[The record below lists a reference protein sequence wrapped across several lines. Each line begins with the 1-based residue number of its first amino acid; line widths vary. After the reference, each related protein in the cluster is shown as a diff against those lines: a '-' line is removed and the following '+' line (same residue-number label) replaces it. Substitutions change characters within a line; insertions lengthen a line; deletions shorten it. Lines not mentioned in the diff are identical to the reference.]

1 MTKPLK
7 GLSGLLIPVLFA
19 LVPMPDSQALA
30 RRGISDLTADGLPN
44 VQSVAALVV
53 DLQSGSVLFERDADS
68 LRPIAS
74 ISKLVGALVFHEDC
88 KVDPT
93 QLHEMTTRNRDAA
106 KGGDKSKL
114 TTGWSYSVR
123 DLLHAALMRS
133 DNRALPALGE
143 ACGMD
148 PQRFGEK
155 MTERVRR
162 LGLTRTFFR
171 EPNGLSPENVSTPRE
186 VLVFLREV
194 VKYSELAAIMATQ
207 EHVITAHKGGK
218 TREIKIKNTDR
229 LLSKDLATIIGGK
242 TGYTDLA
249 RYCFTVAARMK
260 DKRELGMVF
269 LGAEGRHTR
278 FADFTRVVRWLY
290 PSEEMRILAEKAA
303 KRRLA
308 KGARSDGTE
317 KADGAR
323 GDGAGATP
331 DGPAAALQTAP
342 LHKTSDSGAAPAVG
356 IEAPAAVAPVPLGVE
371 PPPTP

>member
-7 GLSGLLIPVLFA
+7 GLSGLLFPVLFA
-19 LVPMPDSQALA
+19 LVPMPDSKALA
-30 RRGISDLTADGLPN
+30 RRGISDLTTDGLPN

-53 DLQSGSVLFERDADS
+53 DLQSGSVLYERDADS
-68 LRPIAS
+68 VRPIAS

-88 KVDPT
+88 KIDPA

-155 MTERVRR
+155 MTERVRK
-162 LGLTRTFFR
+162 LGLTKTFFR
-171 EPNGLSPENVSTPRE
+171 EPNGLSPENVSTARE

-194 VKYSELAAIMATQ
+194 VKYPELAAIMATQ
-207 EHVITAHKGGK
+207 EQVITAHKSGK

-260 DKRELGMVF
+260 DNRELGMVF

-290 PSEEMRILAEKAA
+290 PSEEMRMLAEKAA

-308 KGARSDGTE
+308 KGARNEDAE
-317 KADGAR
+317 KAGGAK
-323 GDGAGATP
+323 GDGAGAAP
-331 DGPAAALQTAP
+331 DGPAATFKTAEP
-342 LHKTSDSGAAPAVG
+342 RKDSRSGAAPAVW
-356 IEAPAAVAPVPLGVE
+356 IQAPAAVAPVSHGVE
-371 PPPTP
+371 APPAL

>member
-7 GLSGLLIPVLFA
+7 GLSGLLFPVLFA
-19 LVPMPDSQALA
+19 LVPMPDSKALA

-44 VQSVAALVV
+44 IQSVAALVV
-53 DLQSGSVLFERDADS
+53 DLQSGTVLYERDADS
-68 LRPIAS
+68 VRPIAS
-74 ISKLVGALVFHEDC
+74 ISKVVGALVFHEEC

-93 QLHEMTTRNRDAA
+93 QLHEMTTKNRDAA

-155 MTERVRR
+155 MTERVRK

-171 EPNGLSPENVSTPRE
+171 EPNGLSPDNVSTARE

-194 VKYSELAAIMATQ
+194 VKYPELATIMATQ
-207 EHVITAHKGGK
+207 EHVITAHKSGK

-229 LLSKDLATIIGGK
+229 LLSKDLATIMGGK

-260 DKRELGMVF
+260 DNRELGMVF

-290 PSEEMRILAEKAA
+290 PTEEMRMLAEKAA
-303 KRRLA
+303 KRRQA
-308 KGARSDGTE
+308 KSARGLDTAKAEGA
-317 KADGAR
+317 K
-323 GDGAGATP
+323 GDGAGAATDDP
-331 DGPAAALQTAP
+331 EAVAKTTEP
-342 LHKTSDSGAAPAVG
+342 HKDAGSGAAPAV
-356 IEAPAAVAPVPLGVE
+356 EPQAPSTVAPVSHGVAT
-371 PPPTP
+371 PPAF